1 MIKEHCKI
9 CLILLIAI
17 FCFCLPENLQAQ
29 SASHRWRGAWI
40 SDSHDMNYQPAPYFR
55 KTFETTKPV
64 RQARLTIAVGGL
76 YQLSLNGRRVGDRVL
91 DPAFTRYD
99 RRCLS
104 VDYDV
109 TGLLRQGKNAIGVVL
124 GNGWYNHQARAVWDF
139 DQAPW
144 RNRPTFCLDLLID
157 YADGTST
164 TVSTDL
170 SWKSSTGA
178 WVYNN
183 LYTGE
188 HYDFSKESVGWNTAQ
203 FDDSSWKGVR
213 LRSAPAQKIVPET
226 CVPIRVVK
234 RHAATSFR
242 KLDDRTYVYDFGVN
256 MAGISAVKLK
266 GQAGTEVRV
275 AHAERLYPNG
285 KADARNIDIYYRG
298 DTLREPFQ
306 TDILYLDGNADSF
319 TPEFSY
325 KGFRYV
331 QLTGSRPFDADQN
344 SVTALE
350 IHSDVDTVG
359 TVITGSALLNKI
371 FSATNQAYLSNLM
384 GYPTDC
390 PQREKNGWTG
400 DSHLA
405 AQTGLYSFDAR
416 SVYEKWLNDIADEQQ
431 PNGVIPDIVPT
442 GGWGYGTDNGLDWTS
457 CVALI
462 PWNLYLFYG
471 DTEPLRQ
478 MYPYIKSYVDYVDS
492 NSPEHLSAWGRGDW
506 VPVKTRSNKELT
518 SSIYFYTD
526 ALILFKAARLLGH
539 GDDASHYATLAKQIR
554 DAINRK
560 FLNRETALYA
570 SGSQTEQSMP
580 LYWGIVPDDMRQR
593 VADRLAENVRR
604 QGCHLDVGVLGC
616 KAILCALSENG
627 HAEEAYRLAV
637 QDTYPSW
644 GYWIV
649 NGATS
654 LTENWKVNGTRDAS
668 DNHIMFGEIGAW
680 LYKGLGGIYPDE
692 AQPGFRHIL
701 LRPAFIRQLGSFEAR
716 HRCPQGEIVSR
727 WRFKGKKVT
736 YEVDIPAGCT
746 ATLRLPGRPDQ
757 QLGAGHHVM
766 TF

>member
-1 MIKEHCKI
+1 
-9 CLILLIAI
+9 
-17 FCFCLPENLQAQ
+17 
-29 SASHRWRGAWI
+29 
-40 SDSHDMNYQPAPYFR
+40 MNYQPAPYFR
-55 KTFETTKPV
+55 KTFKAVKPV
-64 RQARLTIAVGGL
+64 RSARLTIAIGGL
-76 YQLSLNGRRVGDRVL
+76 YQLSLNGQRVGDRVL

-109 TGLLRQGKNAIGVVL
+109 TRLLRQGKNAIGVVL
-124 GNGWYNHQARAVWDF
+124 GNGWYNHQAKAVWDF
-139 DQAPW
+139 DRAPW
-144 RNRPTFCLDLLID
+144 RNRPAFCLDLVID
-157 YADGTST
+157 YADGTSA

-188 HYDFSKESVGWNTAQ
+188 HYDFSKEQAGWNTAQ
-203 FDDSSWKGVR
+203 FDDSSWEGVR

-234 RHAATSFR
+234 RHAAIGFR

-256 MAGISAVKLK
+256 MAGIASVKLQ

-275 AHAERLYPNG
+275 AHAERVYPSG
-285 KADARNIDIYYRG
+285 KVDARNIDIYYRG

-331 QLTGSRPFDADQN
+331 QLSGNRPFQADQS

-359 TVITGSALLNKI
+359 TVTTGSTLLNKI

-416 SVYEKWLNDIADEQQ
+416 TVYEKWLQDIADEQQ

-471 DTEPLRQ
+471 DAEPLRQ
-478 MYPYIKSYVDYVDS
+478 KYPHIKRYVDYVDS
-492 NSPEHLSAWGRGDW
+492 NSPEHLSVWGRGDW

-526 ALILFKAARLLGH
+526 ALILSKAARMLGRN
-539 GDDASHYATLAKQIR
+539 DDASHYATLATQIR
-554 DAINRK
+554 EAINGK

-570 SGSQTEQSMP
+570 DGSQTELSMP
-580 LYWGIVPDDMRQR
+580 LYWGIVPDDMQQR
-593 VADRLAENVRR
+593 VADRLAENVRQ
-604 QGCHLDVGVLGC
+604 QGYHLDVGVLGC

-654 LTENWKVNGTRDAS
+654 LTENWKVKGMRDAS

-727 WRFKGKKVT
+727 WSFKGKKVT
-736 YEVDIPAGCT
+736 YEVDIPEGCT
-746 ATLRLPGRPDQ
+746 ATLSLSGRPDQ
-757 QLGAGHHVM
+757 NFGAGHHVLNYPKW
-766 TF
+766 